1 MTEQTQT
8 TTEDTTQTTT
18 APDTTQT
25 QTEQTA
31 ITQAEATATTQTEGE
46 QTQTETGVPESA
58 DAYAIGID
66 GFDMDGFK
74 ESNPEVF
81 GKFHEAG
88 ISNDQATAVLKIW
101 DEYNQI
107 QVEALQEEWGGE
119 FNQNLR
125 FAQQAAKAAGLSD
138 ADLDSPTMGLKLAAF
153 YGKQLQ
159 EDMPPQNAQQSGSD
173 TIEQLMMSE
182 AYGNADH
189 PDHKSVAAR
198 VSEYFKKQF
207 PDN

>member
-8 TTEDTTQTTT
+8 PAEEITQTPT
-18 APDTTQT
+18 DSTQT
-25 QTEQTA
+25 PTPNEQTA
-31 ITQAEATATTQTEGE
+31 TPPADGADTPKPEE
-46 QTQTETGVPESA
+46 QTPAETGVPESA

-74 ESNPEVF
+74 ESNPEVL

-159 EDMPPQNAQQSGSD
+159 EDMPPAGNTQQSGAES
-173 TIEQLMMSE
+173 IQQLMRSE
-182 AYGNADH
+182 AFLNPSH
-189 PDHKSVAAR
+189 PEHAQ
-198 VSEYFKKQF
+198 VSQKVDAWYDKNFQ
-207 PDN
+207 

>member
-8 TTEDTTQTTT
+8 PAEEITQTPTDTTQTPT
-18 APDTTQT
+18 PN
-25 QTEQTA
+25 EQTA
-31 ITQAEATATTQTEGE
+31 TPPADGADTPKPEE
-46 QTQTETGVPESA
+46 QTPAETGVPESA

-119 FNQNLR
+119 FDQNLR

>member
-8 TTEDTTQTTT
+8 TTEETTQTTAT
-18 APDTTQT
+18 PDITQT

-31 ITQAEATATTQTEGE
+31 TTQTEANATTQTEGE
-46 QTQTETGVPESA
+46 QTPAETGVPESA

-159 EDMPPQNAQQSGSD
+159 EDMPPAGNTQQSGAES
-173 TIEQLMMSE
+173 IQQLMRSE
-182 AYGNADH
+182 AFLNPSH
-189 PDHKSVAAR
+189 PEHAQ
-198 VSEYFKKQF
+198 VSQKVDAWYDKNYQ
-207 PDN
+207 

>member
-8 TTEDTTQTTT
+8 PAEEITQTPTDTTQTPT
-18 APDTTQT
+18 PN
-25 QTEQTA
+25 EQTA
-31 ITQAEATATTQTEGE
+31 TPPADGADTPKPEE
-46 QTQTETGVPESA
+46 QTPAETGVPESA

-159 EDMPPQNAQQSGSD
+159 EDMPPAGNTQQSGAVD
-173 TIEQLMMSE
+173 VRELMSSE
-182 AYGNADH
+182 AYMNPKH
-189 PDHKSVAAR
+189 PEHAQTV
-198 VSEYFKKQF
+198 KKVDAWYEKNYQ
-207 PDN
+207 

>member
-8 TTEDTTQTTT
+8 PAEEITQTPTDTTQTPT
-18 APDTTQT
+18 PN
-25 QTEQTA
+25 EQTA
-31 ITQAEATATTQTEGE
+31 TPPADGADTPKPEE
-46 QTQTETGVPESA
+46 QTPAETGVPESA

-88 ISNDQATAVLKIW
+88 INNDQATAVLKIW

-159 EDMPPQNAQQSGSD
+159 EDMPPAGNTQQSGAES
-173 TIEQLMMSE
+173 IQQLMRSE
-182 AYGNADH
+182 AFLNPSH
-189 PDHKSVAAR
+189 PEHAQ
-198 VSEYFKKQF
+198 VSQKVDAWYDKNFQ
-207 PDN
+207 

>member
-8 TTEDTTQTTT
+8 TTEEITQTQTDTTQTPT
-18 APDTTQT
+18 PN
-25 QTEQTA
+25 EQTA
-31 ITQAEATATTQTEGE
+31 TPPADGADTPKPEE
-46 QTQTETGVPESA
+46 QTPAETGVPESA

-159 EDMPPQNAQQSGSD
+159 EDMPPAGNTQQSGAES
-173 TIEQLMMSE
+173 IQQLMRSE
-182 AYGNADH
+182 AFLNPSH
-189 PDHKSVAAR
+189 PEHAQ
-198 VSEYFKKQF
+198 VSQKVDAWYDKNFQ
-207 PDN
+207 

>member
-1 MTEQTQT
+1 MNEQTQT
-8 TTEDTTQTTT
+8 PVEETTQTTAT
-18 APDTTQT
+18 LDTTQT

-31 ITQAEATATTQTEGE
+31 TPPADGADTPKPEE
-46 QTQTETGVPESA
+46 QTPAETGVPESA

>member
-8 TTEDTTQTTT
+8 TIEETTQTQIDTTQTAT
-18 APDTTQT
+18 PN
-25 QTEQTA
+25 EQTA
-31 ITQAEATATTQTEGE
+31 TPPVGGADTPKPEGE
-46 QTQTETGVPESA
+46 QTPAETGVPESA

-66 GFDMDGFK
+66 GFDVDGFK
-74 ESNPEVF
+74 ESNPEVL

-107 QVEALQEEWGGE
+107 QVEALQDEWGSE
-119 FNQNLR
+119 FNQNIR

-159 EDMPPQNAQQSGSD
+159 EDMPPAGNTQQSGAES
-173 TIEQLMMSE
+173 IQQLMRSE
-182 AYGNADH
+182 AFLNPSH
-189 PDHKSVAAR
+189 PEHAQ
-198 VSEYFKKQF
+198 VSQKVDAWYDKNYQ
-207 PDN
+207 